1 MPRSKAANYETQR
14 EAILTGAARLFAHRG
29 YLGTSMQDVA
39 DACGLS
45 KATLYHYYRDK
56 DEMLVSIA
64 DEHVSGLV
72 ELVKSVEKDPSVAP
86 ARRLETLI
94 TRFLLEY
101 ADAQNA
107 HRVLTED
114 VKFLDERHRTL
125 IVDKERVVVRGF
137 AEAIAIREPALKG
150 AHLDKP
156 VAMLLFGM
164 LNWLFTWLKP
174 GGRLSHA
181 TLAPIVC
188 ELFFKGLTG
197 LAESSGG
204 KKAAAVS
211 AKHRSANALPSP
223 VPKKVRTH
231 SDRRG
236 AGKKQ
241 N

>member
-1 MPRSKAANYETQR
+1 MPRSKGANYEGQR
-14 EAILTGAARLFAHRG
+14 EAILSGAADLFAHRG
-29 YLGTSMQDVA
+29 YLGTSMQHVA

-72 ELVKSVEKDPSVAP
+72 ELVKSVEKDPAVAP
-86 ARRLETLI
+86 AQRLETLI

-114 VKFLDERHRTL
+114 VKFLDARHRTRIL
-125 IVDKERVVVRGF
+125 NKERVVVRGF
-137 AEAIAIREPALKG
+137 AEAIAILEPTLKD
-150 AHLDKP
+150 ASLDKP

-174 GGRLSHA
+174 DGRLTHA
-181 TLAPIVC
+181 ALAPIVC
-188 ELFFKGLTG
+188 ELFFNGLSG
-197 LAESSGG
+197 LARSGG
-204 KKAAAVS
+204 KQGVS
-211 AKHRSANALPSP
+211 APAKARSRAGSP
-223 VPKKVRTH
+223 PR
-231 SDRRG
+231 D
-236 AGKKQ
+236 
-241 N
+241 